1 MAKIV
6 LSRDG
11 KIVDQRFLGDAS
23 LVIGRDGSCDLTVD
37 VPEVS
42 LKQAAINTVVND
54 HILEDMDSPNGTL
67 VNGKPVRRHLLQ
79 NGDVVFLGDY
89 RLKYLNSSAARGM
102 DRTLL
107 LDANQIEE
115 IAELTNCGTFGLG
128 LAAAT
133 AHAARERFARGR
145 LECVAGGAA
154 GSQVEIDRVIH
165 PVGQRDAA
173 FAVINRRPS
182 GCFLTHVS
190 GNSRVRLN
198 GQPLADAAAPLTD
211 GDVIEAGDE
220 RYVFHPG

>member
-1 MAKIV
+1 
-6 LSRDG
+6 
-11 KIVDQRFLGDAS
+11 
-23 LVIGRDGSCDLTVD
+23 
-37 VPEVS
+37 
-42 LKQAAINTVVND
+42 
-54 HILEDMDSPNGTL
+54 
-67 VNGKPVRRHLLQ
+67 
-79 NGDVVFLGDY
+79 
-89 RLKYLNSSAARGM
+89 
-102 DRTLL
+102 
-107 LDANQIEE
+107 
-115 IAELTNCGTFGLG
+115 
-128 LAAAT
+128 
-133 AHAARERFARGR
+133 
-145 LECVAGGAA
+145 VAGVAA